1 MVVCSHLTFCVWQV
15 FEAGVVLADGEFSGL
30 ESVILGAPV
39 EMTNNYLNAVAYNE
53 VSCAFYVD
61 TLGC

>member
-1 MVVCSHLTFCVWQV
+1 MCARFVSFHVWQV

-39 EMTNNYLNAVAYNE
+39 QMTNNYMNAVAYNE
-53 VSCAFYVD
+53 VCVRA
-61 TLGC
+61 TA